1 MLSYLDDSSDKFQD
15 HELLKCIKDVAYRA
29 RDLVEERIVDKQ
41 VESVMTDLICTLSK
55 SKSPARRLPLR
66 SLETVVESVFDGKK
80 GIRGGLVHALQDVQ
94 SFKRKTTNTDEKC
107 LTLQGSSIRKA
118 PLGSNREDIVG
129 GLLFT
134 KKVGE
139 VIMLLKMEGAPTLP
153 EQLVEEILPL
163 ALPVGD
169 FVRGPRQRTIR
180 AKLEYTMATC
190 YRGKLSNE
198 VPELVE

>member
-1 MLSYLDDSSDKFQD
+1 MHQLILIFRKI
-15 HELLKCIKDVAYRA
+15 LNIK
-29 RDLVEERIVDKQ
+29 K
-41 VESVMTDLICTLSK
+41 
-55 SKSPARRLPLR
+55 
-66 SLETVVESVFDGKK
+66 
-80 GIRGGLVHALQDVQ
+80 LQA
-94 SFKRKTTNTDEKC
+94 K
-107 LTLQGSSIRKA
+107 
-118 PLGSNREDIVG
+118 
-129 GLLFT
+129 LFT

-139 VIMLLKMEGAPTLP
+139 IIMLLKMEGAPALL
-153 EQLVEEILPL
+153 EQLAEEILPL